1 MLNLDIMMP
10 ERNSTLAVIS
20 FQQLF
25 RERLLAAGG
34 DLFEDVQ
41 GDPGRRRTHHGLWRS
56 VFDMIQILLNGVCTQ
71 QANTF
76 GQRLFLQV
84 IVLITMVLTNA
95 YSGQLLGFF
104 AAPPHY
110 DNPGTLDE
118 AVSATRHLYS
128 DKDYN
133 FVMGNEDASDAM
145 RKFLLKFSVDTDL
158 LTRLHS
164 IVQSR
169 NDAYLLTHD
178 RYLQYMMYKNLTS
191 NGKHLLYQ
199 VPECMIT
206 PGNVGYPVTKNIP
219 EYDVLNQFTMRVLE
233 GGLYGLRAIRER
245 NQLTAQGVLIPSS
258 SQRSEPQAMTLDQF
272 SASLI
277 VLTVG
282 LGVSSVAFFTELLRF
297 HLQISC
303 VFCYRNTYINIL
315 N

>member
-10 ERNSTLAVIS
+10 ERNSTLA
-20 FQQLF
+20 
-25 RERLLAAGG
+25 
-34 DLFEDVQ
+34 
-41 GDPGRRRTHHGLWRS
+41 
-56 VFDMIQILLNGVCTQ
+56 ILLNGVCTQ